1 MQNFIPQFKNMNIQA
16 IGGIIAAI
24 IAAVGLIA
32 GVTSSSTSQTGGSST
47 SSSPFN
53 SDPSYVQEFRA
64 TAIELMEAE
73 GYTVTADANR
83 QAQASAEGYF
93 KGDSSQYDA
102 EKFSQD
108 LNVVSQ
114 VWFQQATKAFKI
126 GIEDAKNRNVPAGS
140 RGEAGI
146 GIKYDLPQSAVVML
160 TERDLG

>member
-1 MQNFIPQFKNMNIQA
+1 
-16 IGGIIAAI
+16 
-24 IAAVGLIA
+24 
-32 GVTSSSTSQTGGSST
+32 
-47 SSSPFN
+47 N

-126 GIEDAKNRNVPAGS
+126 SIEDAKNRNVPAGS

-160 TERDLG
+160 TERQLG